1 MNKRKLSKPSSACTK
16 AKDDSGRFTSL
27 FIVIPAYNEAEVI
40 GSVLRKIP
48 KRIKG
53 VRSIQKVVVDDG
65 SQDKTGDCSSCSGTI
80 VVRHVLN
87 LGVGAATITGIEY
100 AKSQNADIVVTMDGD
115 GQHNPKDIEKLIKP
129 IISKKADIVIGSR
142 TKCTGKSCD
151 MPWIKKAGNQMM
163 NGMTFIFY
171 RKWISDTQ
179 SGFKALSKKALLAI
193 RLSQSGYEIC
203 SEIIGEATR
212 NKLRVFEVPV
222 QAIYTEYS
230 KRKGQSILNAINIFI
245 RLVTR
250 GIMGP

>member
-1 MNKRKLSKPSSACTK
+1 MNKRKSSKPSSICTK
-16 AKDDSGRFTSL
+16 GKRRSARFTNL
-27 FIVIPAYNEAEVI
+27 YIIIPAYNEAEVI
-40 GSVLRKIP
+40 GSVLRKTP
-48 KRIKG
+48 TKIKG
-53 VRSIQKVVVDDG
+53 IKNIQKVVVDDG
-65 SQDKTGDCSSCSGTI
+65 SQDKTAQRSNHPNT
-80 VVRHVLN
+80 VVIRHVLN

-115 GQHNPKDIEKLIKP
+115 GQHNPKDIEKLIQP

-151 MPWIKKAGNQMM
+151 MPWVKKMGNQMM

-171 RKWISDTQ
+171 RRWISDTQ
-179 SGFKALSKKALLAI
+179 SGFKALSKKALFAI

-203 SEIIGEATR
+203 SEIIGEAAR
-212 NKLRVFEVPV
+212 RKLSVAEVPV

-245 RLVTR
+245 RLITK
-250 GIMGP
+250 GLMGP